1 MFQAGTGRETTVNEL
16 AEAIGRAVGRPLEIR
31 HGPDRAGDVR
41 RNVSR
46 VDKAAA
52 GLGYRA
58 AVGLEEGLA
67 RTARWYESALADR
80 SLAAIVPHAAS
91 GSD

>member
-1 MFQAGTGRETTVNEL
+1 M
-16 AEAIGRAVGRPLEIR
+16 
-31 HGPDRAGDVR
+31 
-41 RNVSR
+41 SR

-67 RTARWYESALADR
+67 RTARWFESALADR
-80 SLAAIVPHAAS
+80 ELAAIVPHAAS